1 MASQVQKSPESSTN
15 YPNPPCSDVEPPLLV
30 CAQGP
35 HTMATS
41 ATAGLKFSETTSSH
55 TSELRRLSTFLE
67 VSQTLAAASNQKT
80 ALHQVLGILERHHHV
95 VRSTVALLNT
105 NDEIEV
111 VAAEGPPG
119 GKADAKFRLG
129 EGITGRVVQS
139 GKPIVVPRVSR
150 EPMFLRRTSDR
161 PELAREEISYVCVP
175 ILLNRKAVGAL
186 GADFRFKADRDFDR
200 SVKFLG
206 VVASLMAQAIR
217 IQRVIDAERDRL
229 REENTHLKLE
239 LRERYDFSNIL
250 GTSGPM
256 RLVYE
261 QVAQV
266 ARTDTTVLVRGE
278 SGTDKELIAQ
288 AVHYNSLRAKRPFI
302 KVSCAALPES
312 LIESELFGYEKGA
325 FTGAH
330 APKKGRFEL
339 AEGGTLFLD
348 EIGELN
354 LSTQIK
360 LLRVLQEREFER
372 LGGTKTLRANVRMIA
387 ATNKD
392 VEKAIADGSFRE
404 DLYYRLNVFAIFIP
418 PLRER
423 KPDLLLLADHFLEKA
438 SIANSRHI
446 KRISTPAIDMLMAY
460 HWPGNVRELENAIER
475 AVVVCDGQVVHAH
488 HLPPT
493 LQTAAS
499 SGTLTSLS
507 LEEAIAA
514 YEKDLIQDALK
525 TSRGNRAKAARLL
538 NTTGRIM
545 NYKVRQL
552 GIDWRRFKK

>member
-1 MASQVQKSPESSTN
+1 MSSN
-15 YPNPPCSDVEPPLLV
+15 
-30 CAQGP
+30 A
-35 HTMATS
+35 
-41 ATAGLKFSETTSSH
+41 AGLKLAEVTTTGSS

-67 VSQTLAAASNQKT
+67 ISQTLASASNQKT
-80 ALHQVLGILERHHHV
+80 ALHQVLDILERHHGAI
-95 VRSTVALLNT
+95 RSTIALLNP
-105 NDEIEV
+105 EGAIEV
-111 VAAEGPPG
+111 VASQGLKDGDSTA
-119 GKADAKFRLG
+119 AKFRLG

-139 GKPIVVPRVSR
+139 GKPIVVPRVSH
-150 EPMFLRRTSDR
+150 EPMFLRRTSER
-161 PELAREEISYVCVP
+161 PELASQEISYVCVP
-175 ILLNRKAVGAL
+175 ILLNRKAIGAL
-186 GADFRFKADRDFDR
+186 GADFRFKTDRDFDR

-206 VVASLMAQAIR
+206 VVASLVAQAIR
-217 IQRVIDAERDRL
+217 IQRVIDAERERL
-229 REENTHLKLE
+229 REENTHLRLE
-239 LRERYDFSNIL
+239 LKERYDFSNIL

-278 SGTDKELIAQ
+278 SGTGKELIAQ
-288 AVHYNSLRAKRPFI
+288 AIHYNSLRAKRPFV
-302 KVSCAALPES
+302 KVSCAALPET

-325 FTGAH
+325 FTGAQTS
-330 APKKGRFEL
+330 KKGRFEM

-354 LSTQIK
+354 LAVQVK
-360 LLRVLQEREFER
+360 LLRVIQAREYER
-372 LGGTKTLRANVRMIA
+372 LGGTRTIRSNVRLIA

-392 VEKAIADGSFRE
+392 IEKAIAAGVFRE

-438 SIANSRHI
+438 SLAHGKHI

-475 AVVVCDGQVVHAH
+475 AIVVCDGQVVHAH

-499 SGTLTSLS
+499 SGTAMTLTLKD
-507 LEEAIAA
+507 AIAA

-525 TSRGNRAKAARLL
+525 TARGNRAKAARLL
-538 NTTGRIM
+538 STTGRIL

-552 GIDWRRFKK
+552 GIDWRRFRK

>member
-1 MASQVQKSPESSTN
+1 MSP
-15 YPNPPCSDVEPPLLV
+15 
-30 CAQGP
+30 G
-35 HTMATS
+35 
-41 ATAGLKFSETTSSH
+41 AGLKIAETTTSSG

-67 VSQTLAAASNQKT
+67 ISQALAAGANQKA
-80 ALHQVLGILERHHHV
+80 ALHQVLGILERHHRAL
-95 VRSTVALLNT
+95 RSTIALLNPSG
-105 NDEIEV
+105 DAIDV
-111 VAAEGPPG
+111 VAAEGAAAG
-119 GKADAKFRLG
+119 RKADATFRLG

-139 GKPIVVPRVSR
+139 GKPIVVPRASR
-150 EPMFLRRTSDR
+150 EPLFLRRTSDR
-161 PELAREEISYVCVP
+161 PELPSQEISYVSVP
-175 ILLNRKAVGAL
+175 ILLDRKAIGAL
-186 GADFRFKADRDFDR
+186 GVDFRFKADRDFDR
-200 SVKFLG
+200 TVKFLG
-206 VVASLMAQAIR
+206 VIASLVAQAMR

-229 REENTHLKLE
+229 REENTHLRLE

-278 SGTDKELIAQ
+278 SGTGKELIAQ
-288 AVHYNSLRAKRPFI
+288 AIHYNSLRAKRPFI

-312 LIESELFGYEKGA
+312 LIESELFGYERGA
-325 FTGAH
+325 FTGAQTS
-330 APKKGRFEL
+330 KKGRFEL
-339 AEGGTLFLD
+339 ADGGTLFLD

-354 LSTQIK
+354 LAIQVK
-360 LLRVLQEREFER
+360 LLRVLQSKEFER
-372 LGGTKTLRANVRMIA
+372 LGGTKTIRVNVRLIT

-392 VEKAIADGSFRE
+392 IEKAITEGAFRD

-438 SIANSRHI
+438 SRAHGKHI
-446 KRISTPAIDMLMAY
+446 KRISTPAIDMLMSH

-493 LQTAAS
+493 LQAAAS
-499 SGTLTSLS
+499 SGTVMSLS
-507 LEEAIAA
+507 LKDAIDA

-538 NTTGRIM
+538 STSGRIM

-552 GIDWRRFKK
+552 GIDWRRFRT

>member
-1 MASQVQKSPESSTN
+1 MSNVALKT
-15 YPNPPCSDVEPPLLV
+15 VE
-30 CAQGP
+30 
-35 HTMATS
+35 TT
-41 ATAGLKFSETTSSH
+41 TTSS
-55 TSELRRLSTFLE
+55 TSELRRLSSFLE
-67 VSQTLAAASNQKT
+67 ISQTLAAAANQKS
-80 ALHQVLGILERHHHV
+80 AMHQVLGILEKHHGA
-95 VRSTVALLNT
+95 VRSTIALLNLAEAQI
-105 NDEIEV
+105 DV
-111 VAAEGPPG
+111 VASEGPAA
-119 GKADAKFRLG
+119 GKADTKFRLG
-129 EGITGRVVQS
+129 EGITGRVIQS

-150 EPMFLRRTSDR
+150 EPMFLKRSSER
-161 PELAREEISYVCVP
+161 PELATQELSYVSVP

-186 GADFRFKADRDFDR
+186 GVDFRFKAERDFDR
-200 SVKFLG
+200 TVKFLG
-206 VVASLMAQAIR
+206 VVASLLAQAIR

-239 LRERYDFSNIL
+239 LRERFDFSNIL

-278 SGTDKELIAQ
+278 SGTGKELIAQ
-288 AVHYNSLRAKRPFI
+288 AIHYNSLRAKKPFV
-302 KVSCAALPES
+302 KVSCAALPET

-325 FTGAH
+325 FTGAD

-348 EIGELN
+348 EIGEIN
-354 LSTQIK
+354 LATQVK
-360 LLRVLQEREFER
+360 LLRVLQGKEYER
-372 LGGTKTLRANVRMIA
+372 LGATKSMRTNVRMIA

-392 VEKAIADGSFRE
+392 LEKAMADHAFRE
-404 DLYYRLNVFAIFIP
+404 DLYYRLNVFSIFIP

-423 KPDLLLLADHFLEKA
+423 KPDLLLLADHFLDKA
-438 SIANSRHI
+438 SLAHGKHI
-446 KRISTPAIDMLMAY
+446 KRISTPAIDMLMSY

-499 SGTLTSLS
+499 SGTSMSLS
-507 LEEAIAA
+507 LSDALAA

-545 NYKVRQL
+545 NYKVKQL
-552 GIDWRRFKK
+552 GIDWRRFRK